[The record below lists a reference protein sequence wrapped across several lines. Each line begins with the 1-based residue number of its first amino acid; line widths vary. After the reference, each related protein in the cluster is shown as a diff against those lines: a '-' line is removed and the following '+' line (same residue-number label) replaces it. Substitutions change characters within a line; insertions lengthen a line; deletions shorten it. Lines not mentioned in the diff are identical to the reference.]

1 MASGRVEITNWSS
14 DWVPTAHVWT
24 FNAFYERPAFAHH
37 QKYTSPIFVVHL
49 PSIVAANWVEA
60 FGEGGW
66 CVRCR
71 PEANSDGRWKMAAIG
86 NPSKDRSRDRIDSI
100 QSPSSSSASLAIKKW
115 NWSGCS
121 TEVITHKPACWVER
135 WLIISLN
142 WSDAMIWYLPLI
154 WLQSGRMS
162 RANKLL
168 VGENPHSLNLST
180 WCWSR

>member
-1 MASGRVEITNWSS
+1 MSGLSML
-14 DWVPTAHVWT
+14 
-24 FNAFYERPAFAHH
+24 FNERPAFAHH

-71 PEANSDGRWKMAAIG
+71 PEANSDGRWKIAAIG

-100 QSPSSSSASLAIKKW
+100 QSPSSSSASLATKKW

-135 WLIISLN
+135 WLIICLK
-142 WSDAMIWYLPLI
+142 LI
-154 WLQSGRMS
+154 WR
-162 RANKLL
+162 N
-168 VGENPHSLNLST
+168 GEWFDICHLFGCKVAECPEQTYYWLERTLNLST